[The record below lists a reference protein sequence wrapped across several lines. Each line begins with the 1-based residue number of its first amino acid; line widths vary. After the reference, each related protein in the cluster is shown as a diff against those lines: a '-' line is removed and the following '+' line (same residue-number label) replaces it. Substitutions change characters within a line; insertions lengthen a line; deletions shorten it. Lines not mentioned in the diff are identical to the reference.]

1 MLLKNT
7 GIKWKMPLGSTSL
20 LNQPYHDSDDL
31 QHIPLKTVHTQSSK
45 HVPPDTSHTLYA
57 RDIDDNN
64 LLELVKSPK
73 KKSVT
78 KKNSNSSDVYFSSKI
93 LVEKSV
99 RSH

>member
-31 QHIPLKTVHTQSSK
+31 QQIPLKTVHTQSSK

-64 LLELVKSPK
+64 LLELVKPLK
-73 KKSVT
+73 KKVLQRRT
-78 KKNSNSSDVYFSSKI
+78 LI
-93 LVEKSV
+93 LQMFIFLL
-99 RSH
+99 RF